1 MTKTESEES
10 TKETESI
17 SRKKRKSGKR
27 LSNSGENN
35 DDSGQQPPTKKSQKR
50 PFNGLVV
57 SISTSNDSRNSDTEI
72 TYSSVAQICKELG
85 AEVLGQ
91 VGKRVQYMICTKS
104 AVQQATQRVR
114 KAFKKNIP
122 IVDVSWLEECRV
134 QQKRVDISDYKWD
147 KEAEKAIQARQIQ
160 NEALESTNNV
170 DEVPQDEIP
179 PDDAGWTDAVTLGC
193 CCVCHENQAE
203 TDCRWCKDLD
213 CAKK

>member
-1 MTKTESEES
+1 MTKTKTKEP
-10 TKETESI
+10 TKETKSF
-17 SRKKRKSGKR
+17 SRKKRKSSKR
-27 LSNSGENN
+27 LSNSGEN
-35 DDSGQQPPTKKSQKR
+35 DSGQQPPTKKSQKR

-57 SISTSNDSRNSDTEI
+57 SISTLNENRNSETEI
-72 TYSSVAQICKELG
+72 SYSSVAQTCKELG

-91 VGKRVQYMICTKS
+91 VGKRVQYMICTQS
-104 AVQQATQRVR
+104 AVQQATQRLR
-114 KAFKKNIP
+114 KAFKKKIP

-134 QQKRVDISDYKWD
+134 QRKRVDISDYKLD

-193 CCVCHENQAE
+193 CCVCHENRAE
-203 TDCRWCKDLD
+203 KDCRWCKDLD

>member
-1 MTKTESEES
+1 MTKTRPKEPTNE
-10 TKETESI
+10 TKSF
-17 SRKKRKSGKR
+17 SRKKRKSSKR
-27 LSNSGENN
+27 LSNSGEN
-35 DDSGQQPPTKKSQKR
+35 DSGQQPPTKKSQKR

-57 SISTSNDSRNSDTEI
+57 AISTSNEKRNSDTEI

-91 VGKRVQYMICTKS
+91 VGKRVQYMICTQS

-114 KAFKKNIP
+114 KAFKKKIP
-122 IVDVSWLEECRV
+122 IVDVSWVEECRV
-134 QQKRVDISDYKWD
+134 QRKRVDISDYKLD
-147 KEAEKAIQARQIQ
+147 KEAEKAIRARQTQ
-160 NEALESTNNV
+160 NEVLESTNNV

-203 TDCRWCKDLD
+203 KDCVWCKDLD